1 MILMEYINLQCANC
15 GLFEVIEGGL
25 VPMFE
30 KFENKIKLINN
41 THFLTQIQRNNFI
54 FNGQN
59 NYDCF
64 NFHLKSS
71 QVNLLTEVLKN

>member
-30 KFENKIKLINN
+30 KFENKIKLRLL
-41 THFLTQIQRNNFI
+41 FLSI
-54 FNGQN
+54 
-59 NYDCF
+59 
-64 NFHLKSS
+64 
-71 QVNLLTEVLKN
+71 